1 MFGYLG
7 KRALHSV
14 VSVLGL
20 LVLVFFLTRL
30 TGDPSYLFLP
40 LDATPQAREAFSR
53 LHGFDQPLYVQFFD
67 YLGDLLHLD
76 FGSRCARTGRRWRWR
91 WRPFP
96 RR

>member
-40 LDATPQAREAFSR
+40 LDATPQAREAFSA
-53 LHGFDQPLYVQFFD
+53 LHGFDQPLYI
-67 YLGDLLHLD
+67 
-76 FGSRCARTGRRWRWR
+76 
-91 WRPFP
+91 
-96 RR
+96 